1 MDDSK
6 NLAQTRN
13 ECEHGNN
20 SVCVHVCVR
29 AGARACVCVGVCVCM
44 YVCVRACVRASA
56 RVFYKQMFHSLLMVN
71 TQTEPSVHPVGT
83 TY

>member
-1 MDDSK
+1 M
-6 NLAQTRN
+6 ATTVCACVYVCVRARV
-13 ECEHGNN
+13 CVRGR
-20 SVCVHVCVR
+20 VCVHVCVR
-29 AGARACVCVGVCVCM
+29 AGVC
-44 YVCVRACVRASA
+44 ACVRASA